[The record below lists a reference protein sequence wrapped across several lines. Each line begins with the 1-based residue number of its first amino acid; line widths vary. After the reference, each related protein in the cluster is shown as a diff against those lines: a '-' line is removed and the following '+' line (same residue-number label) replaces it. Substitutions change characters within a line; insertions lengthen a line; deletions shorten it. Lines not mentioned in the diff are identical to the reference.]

1 MSYNYMTHTLQ
12 AHDCLMELKGI
23 LQPYREHPQAAAW
36 LADVE
41 RLDKKLENMHFQV
54 AIVGEFKRGKTSLI
68 NALLRRRVLPADV
81 VPTTATLNRITY
93 GDTPASYVFWK
104 DDRPPEQIDIG
115 QLAGYI
121 TKLTD
126 DAARQAHNIREAVV
140 RYPCRFCEHNVDL
153 IDTPGMNDDDVMN
166 NVTIQGLSDIDLAIV
181 ALEPVSPVSN
191 TEARFI
197 AHLVENEQIC
207 QIIFVLSKIDT
218 VFEEERE
225 PLIRAVRA
233 RLKTCVRAVLLE
245 THPEGDP
252 VLKKFDALFAD
263 VILFPVSAMQALAAY
278 DMGDKQALERSGFRR
293 LSDELLPLIIRSQ
306 HSAAVLTPLRAV
318 ARMAEDFR
326 RLLAQWA
333 EETAAA
339 EQLQVMKTQVAQTA
353 YSPAVDLGQ
362 VWTVCCARLEERK
375 RDHIDGAYRTLMDAL
390 STTADSALLV
400 AKVKEL
406 FRQISQYLAREEL
419 ESYRQ
424 LRADHLRPPY
434 EALARQLSR
443 LLEPRPDF
451 LERLAP
457 QLAGLIPQDPEQEEA
472 PEPFYWERSPIPPPD
487 AKRGQFPYLVESA
500 VRLSLDSYFLRRQ
513 ARLSQILR
521 SFHGAQEKLLVGLV
535 QEVFRMANAEA
546 EPADRLPVTPELQA
560 TLSPMLTGLALR
572 CRAVEEDYLSHTDCI
587 PPTE

>member
-23 LQPYREHPQAAAW
+23 LQPYQAHPQAAAW

-93 GDTPASYVFWK
+93 GDEPASYVFWK
-104 DDRPPEQIDIG
+104 DGRPPEQIDIG

-140 RYPCRFCEHNVDL
+140 QYPCRFCEHNVDL

-197 AHLVENEQIC
+197 AHLVENDQIC

-225 PLIRAVRA
+225 SLIRAVRA

-245 THPEGDP
+245 TYREDDP
-252 VLKKFDALFAD
+252 VLRKFDALFAD

-293 LSDELLPLIIRSQ
+293 FSDELLPLIIRSQ
-306 HSAAVLTPLRAV
+306 HSAAILTPLRAV

-326 RLLAQWA
+326 RLLAEWA
-333 EETAAA
+333 ERTAAA
-339 EQLQVMKTQVAQTA
+339 GQLQTMKTQVAQTA
-353 YSPAVDLGQ
+353 YSPVVDLGQ
-362 VWTVCCARLEERK
+362 VWEDCRARLEARK
-375 RDHIDGAYRTLMDAL
+375 RDHIDGAYRSLMDAL
-390 STTADSALLV
+390 STTADPALLV
-400 AKVKEL
+400 EKVKEL
-406 FRQISQYLAREEL
+406 FRQISQYLAGEEL

-424 LRADHLRPPY
+424 LRAQRLRPPY
-434 EALARQLSR
+434 EALAGQLSS
-443 LLEPRPDF
+443 LLEPRPDL

-457 QLAGLIPQDPEQEEA
+457 RLAGLVPRDPEQEEQ
-472 PEPFYWERSPIPPPD
+472 PEPFYWECSPIPPPGT
-487 AKRGQFPYLVESA
+487 KRGQFPYLVERA
-500 VRLSLDSYFLRRQ
+500 VRLSLDGYFLRRQ
-513 ARLSQILR
+513 ARLSQLLR
-521 SFHGAQEKLLVGLV
+521 SFHTSQEALLVELV
-535 QEVFRMANAEA
+535 QEVFRLVSQAAGAAEYFPVQPEA
-546 EPADRLPVTPELQA
+546 ALPLSGRLA
-560 TLSPMLTGLALR
+560 GLAGR
-572 CRAVEEDYLSHTDCI
+572 CRALEEDYLSQSDC
-587 PPTE
+587 PLSNE